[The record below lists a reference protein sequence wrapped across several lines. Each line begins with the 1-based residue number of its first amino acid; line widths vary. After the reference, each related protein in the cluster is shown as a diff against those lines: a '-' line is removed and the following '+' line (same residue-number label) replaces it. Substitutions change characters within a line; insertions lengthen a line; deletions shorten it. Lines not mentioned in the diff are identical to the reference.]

1 VEVKVITISELA
13 RFVGV
18 TVRAVRHYHARGLL
32 PEPQRD
38 ASGYRH
44 YDAQA
49 MVDLI
54 RIKTLAEAGVPLSRV
69 GELLAADPAEFAAAV
84 DEIDRNV
91 RARIRELQ
99 QHRTKVARLTGGES
113 LALPEDVARYLA
125 RLRGV
130 GLAEE
135 VTGIERDS
143 WILIAARWPERVSRW
158 TAQKEAWLEDP
169 EYVDLYLAFDR
180 AYDWSPEDPR
190 LLELADWMV
199 AFAARRSAEINTGA
213 NPDSPD
219 PFGDTVDD
227 DTVLMGLPSESARSA
242 AWLRLEQILRDRGV
256 TQYTRHHE
264 RTRVRRQP
272 NQRGISG

>member
-1 VEVKVITISELA
+1 MLTISELA

-32 PEPQRD
+32 PEPERD
-38 ASGYRH
+38 ASGYRR

-49 MVDLI
+49 VLDLI

-84 DEIDRNV
+84 DEIDRNL

-99 QHRTKVARLTGGES
+99 RHRTQVARLTGGES
-113 LALPEDVARYLA
+113 LALPADVARYLA
-125 RLRGV
+125 RMREV
-130 GLAEE
+130 GLSEK
-135 VTGIERDS
+135 VIGIERDS
-143 WILIAARWPERVSRW
+143 WMLIAARWPERVSHW

-180 AYDWSPEDPR
+180 AYGWSPDDPR
-190 LLELADWMV
+190 LSELADWMV
-199 AFAARRSAEINTGA
+199 AFAARKSAEINTGA
-213 NPDSPD
+213 NPDNPD
-219 PFGDTVDD
+219 PFGDTLDD
-227 DTVLMGLPSESARSA
+227 DKVLMGLLSESARSA

-264 RTRVRRQP
+264 RSHARRQP
-272 NQRGISG
+272 SARRS